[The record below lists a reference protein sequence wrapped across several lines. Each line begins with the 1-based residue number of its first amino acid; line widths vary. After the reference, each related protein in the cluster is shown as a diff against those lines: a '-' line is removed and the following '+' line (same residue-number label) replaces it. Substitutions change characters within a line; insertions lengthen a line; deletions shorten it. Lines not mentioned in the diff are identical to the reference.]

1 MFKKMFF
8 AIVLVAAML
17 VMGTTAAFAA
27 SRNYSDWFD
36 LDRINAVDVDEDLTD
51 EANREEVALL
61 IAELCDELGLLPSS
75 RVMDFDDDNDFM
87 SSSSYKMITRL
98 SSTGIVNGYPDG
110 EFKPENEITRAEALT
125 MVLRTVDYFALE
137 TENYRRGSSFTD
149 TEGHW
154 AEVYCDRAYEQGL
167 VSGRGNG
174 RFYPDDEITR
184 EEIITILVN
193 LMGES
198 NNPLIA
204 AIDTIYDL
212 EFDNSYN
219 DDDDDYYNSRYD
231 DDRYNDRYN
240 NRYDD
245 DDDYYGRYD
254 DDDYEERTERPVV
267 DTGDYSPSSSNSNN
281 SSYNNSNNSRPERPT
296 VNLTTNNDDDD
307 TTTSNGSRPSRPV
320 VDTTSDE
327 EVPTSR
333 PSVDVDNDT
342 ASSSRPSRP
351 TV

>member
-1 MFKKMFF
+1 MFF
-8 AIVLVAAML
+8 ATMVVVMLLVSL
-17 VMGTTAAFAA
+17 GCTAFAA
-27 SRNYSDWFD
+27 SNSRNHSDWFD

-51 EANREEVALL
+51 EATREEVALL
-61 IAELCDELGLLPSS
+61 IAELCDELELLPSS
-75 RVMDFDDDNDFM
+75 RVLDFDDDDDFQ

-98 SSTGIVNGYPDG
+98 SSTGIVCGYPDG
-110 EFKPENEITRAEALT
+110 CFGPENDITRAEALA
-125 MVLRTVDYFALE
+125 MVLRTVDYFSLE
-137 TENYRRGSSFTD
+137 TETYRRGASFTD
-149 TEGHW
+149 TQGHW

-198 NNPLIA
+198 NNPLVA

-212 EFDNSYN
+212 EFDNA
-219 DDDDDYYNSRYD
+219 YYEEDRNNKYYD
-231 DDRYNDRYN
+231 DDRYDDRYYGSN
-240 NRYDD
+240 NRYD
-245 DDDYYGRYD
+245 D

-267 DTGDYSPSSSNSNN
+267 NTGNSSSSNSSSTSVNN
-281 SSYNNSNNSRPERPT
+281 NNRPERP
-296 VNLTTNNDDDD
+296 VVDTTSNSSND

-320 VDTTSDE
+320 VDTTTTDSSSVE
-327 EVPTSR
+327 RPT
-333 PSVDVDNDT
+333 VDVDSDST
-342 ASSSRPSRP
+342 ASSRPTRP